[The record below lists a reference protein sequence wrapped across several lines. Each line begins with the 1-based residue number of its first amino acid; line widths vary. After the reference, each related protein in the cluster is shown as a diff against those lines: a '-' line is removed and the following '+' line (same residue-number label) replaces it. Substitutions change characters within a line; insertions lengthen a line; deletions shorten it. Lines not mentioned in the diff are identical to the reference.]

1 MVVVFTNIGGII
13 LLLYMVVYSDPI
25 TLSLILPDL
34 SDIALSGNKIF
45 VLLLNYQ
52 LKILLI
58 ILLIISELPP
68 LIEAGAS

>member
-1 MVVVFTNIGGII
+1 M
-13 LLLYMVVYSDPI
+13 LYMVVYSDPI

-58 ILLIISELPP
+58 ILLIIIKIISDKL
-68 LIEAGAS
+68 LVKIFRLRILN